1 MYTFNTIELLGVYHH
16 KKINIYSKG
25 WRGKSISIQQNKR
38 LNKMFYELTARDKT
52 PYLAS
57 TKFHWILATKKTI

>member
-1 MYTFNTIELLGVYHH
+1 
-16 KKINIYSKG
+16 
-25 WRGKSISIQQNKR
+25 
-38 LNKMFYELTARDKT
+38 MFYELTAHEKT